1 MSDSIVPSF
10 PLMLLNAGP
19 LTWTPYHQWNDRCLL
34 SYRASRAACGGS
46 LYYIP
51 AYRKPRDQRNA
62 PVRVHADAKGRW
74 LLADDAA
81 EPLLFA
87 ELHRYNYGY
96 QSDLLIIYQPAH
108 PLSEPGPKLEP
119 VLERELWQD
128 ALALVISGAL
138 LSSGSDVMRV
148 VVGEGVPPLP
158 EEWGKAVTLHYLSRR
173 VREATTAAPVHLVA
187 QPVLEVIPAAWWAQ
201 EPGKGLSTQLGYI
214 ASRREALEGAAR
226 LKRKKPT
233 PVRRKG
239 LLRRLLFPKK

>member
-10 PLMLLNAGP
+10 PLMLINAGP

-46 LYYIP
+46 LYHIP

-74 LLADDAA
+74 LLAGDDEA

-96 QSDLLIIYQPAH
+96 QSDLLIIFRPHHGAAA
-108 PLSEPGPKLEP
+108 
-119 VLERELWQD
+119 VLEGESWQD
-128 ALALVISGAL
+128 AMSLAISGAL
-138 LSSGSDVMRV
+138 LSSGSDVLRV
-148 VVGEGVPPLP
+148 VVGEGIPLMP
-158 EEWGKAVTLHYLSRR
+158 EEWGRAMTLHHLSRR
-173 VREATTAAPVHLVA
+173 MREATAGAPVQLLA

-214 ASRREALEGAAR
+214 ASRREALDGAAR